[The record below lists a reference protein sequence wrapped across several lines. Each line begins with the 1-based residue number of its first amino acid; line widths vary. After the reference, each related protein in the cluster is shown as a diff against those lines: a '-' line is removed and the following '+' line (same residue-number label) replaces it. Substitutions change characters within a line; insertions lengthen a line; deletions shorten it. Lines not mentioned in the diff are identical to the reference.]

1 MKEQLYNRKILTS
14 YILPSPAEVC
24 EALTPSANVVNTVMN
39 ARKIIVDILTGN
51 DPRLLC
57 VVGPCSIHD
66 EDEAQEYAKCLS
78 ELSKEVQS
86 TLFLVMRTYFEK
98 PRSVGGWKGFL
109 NDPHLDGTYRI
120 DDGIRKARSLLL
132 NCGERG
138 LPVATEMLDLIS
150 PQYLA
155 DLVSWSAIGART
167 TESQSHRELAS
178 GLSMPVGFKNATNGD
193 VGVAINA
200 IRSAIQPHHFLSVD
214 ETGRAAIFGT
224 TGNPDCH
231 VVLRGAESQVNYDEA
246 SVDSC
251 VATLQEHG
259 LRPSLVVDCS
269 HGNSRK
275 NFRHQHVAFNSVID
289 LVMRRPD
296 CGVRGV
302 MLESNLSEGSQ
313 PFSLRGSG
321 LKRGVSITDSCIGWD
336 ETVNLLRAAN
346 EKLASMGVVDTRRV
360 A

>member
-1 MKEQLYNRKILTS
+1 MKEQLYNRKISTA
-14 YILPSPAEVC
+14 YILPSPAEIC
-24 EALTPSANVVNTVMN
+24 ESLAPSPVVVDTVMN
-39 ARKIIVDILTGN
+39 ARKTIINILNGD

-66 EDEAQEYAKCLS
+66 EGEARDYALGLS
-78 ELSKEVQS
+78 DLSKELQS
-86 TLFLVMRTYFEK
+86 TFFIVMRTYFEK
-98 PRSVGGWKGFL
+98 PRSIGGWKGFL
-109 NDPHLDGTYRI
+109 NDPHLDGSFRI
-120 DDGIRKARSLLL
+120 DEGIRRARNLLL
-132 NCGERG
+132 HCGELG

-193 VGVAINA
+193 IGIAINA
-200 IRSAIQPHHFLSVD
+200 IRSAGQPHHILSVD
-214 ETGRAAIFGT
+214 EAGHAAIFGT

-231 VVLRGAESQVNYDEA
+231 VVLRGGEGQVNYDEA
-246 SVDSC
+246 SIDGC
-251 VATLQEHG
+251 VASLQTHG
-259 LRPSLVVDCS
+259 LKPSLVVDCS
-269 HGNSRK
+269 HGNSGK
-275 NFRHQHVAFNSVID
+275 NYQRQHIALNSVVD
-289 LVMRRPD
+289 LLQRRPG

-313 PFSLRGSG
+313 PFSLRGVG

-336 ETVNLLRAAN
+336 ETVHLLRSAS
-346 EKLASMGVVDTRRV
+346 EKLGYIERAERRV

>member
-1 MKEQLYNRKILTS
+1 MKEQLYNRKISTS
-14 YILPSPAEVC
+14 YILPSPAEIC
-24 EALTPSANVVNTVMN
+24 ELLSPSTAVVDTVMN
-39 ARKIIVDILTGN
+39 ARKTIINILNGD

-66 EDEAQEYAKCLS
+66 ESEAREYAQELS

-86 TLFLVMRTYFEK
+86 TIFVVMRTYFEK

-109 NDPHLDGTYRI
+109 NDPHLDGSFRI
-120 DDGIRKARSLLL
+120 DEGIRKARNMLLH
-132 NCGERG
+132 CGELG

-193 VGVAINA
+193 VGIAINA
-200 IRSAIQPHHFLSVD
+200 IRSAGQPHHFLSVD
-214 ETGRAAIFGT
+214 EAGRAAIFGT

-231 VVLRGAESQVNYDEA
+231 VVLRGSEEKGNYDEA
-246 SVDSC
+246 SIDAC
-251 VATLQEHG
+251 VALLQKHG
-259 LRPSLVVDCS
+259 LKPGVVVDCS
-269 HGNSRK
+269 HGNSSK
-275 NFRHQHVAFNSVID
+275 NYQRQHIAFNSVID
-289 LVMRRPD
+289 LLVHRPD
-296 CGVRGV
+296 CGVKGV
-302 MLESNLSEGSQ
+302 MLESNLSEGNQ

-321 LKRGVSITDSCIGWD
+321 LKRGVSITDSCIGWE
-336 ETVNLLRAAN
+336 ETVDLLRSAN
-346 EKLASMGVVDTRRV
+346 ERLELLEREERQV